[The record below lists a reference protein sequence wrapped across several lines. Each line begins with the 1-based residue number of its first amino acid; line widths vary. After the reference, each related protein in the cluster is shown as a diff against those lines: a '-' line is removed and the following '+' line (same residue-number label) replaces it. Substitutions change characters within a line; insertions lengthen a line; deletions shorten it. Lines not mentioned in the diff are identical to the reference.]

1 MQKPFDLQKAL
12 AGAPV
17 VTRDGRRVIGLVLLP
32 AKGEFPLAGV
42 IEGAENIEMWKRT
55 GVFLNSSTY
64 RSDLFLDVPVVQKT
78 VYTSVYKR
86 GDVDSSCRELSC
98 SFALGTL
105 NFPTLEKLKEFEN
118 LSRKVHFSADFPDPV
133 GVATITYEVTE

>member
-55 GVFLNSSTY
+55 GVCSTH

-105 NFPTLEKLKEFEN
+105 N
-118 LSRKVHFSADFPDPV
+118 
-133 GVATITYEVTE
+133 